1 MTLWPKGGG
10 PPNRFTG
17 FATALALCVVASTM
31 VGAAGAQAKVS
42 KASSKTI
49 VIGLATASSGFLSVF
64 DGPPETALKIAI
76 ADINKQGG
84 VLGEK
89 FTFVE
94 QDTKSDLQQGAAAAI
109 KVIGQGAQIGVVTCD
124 LDFGAPAALEFAKKK
139 IVSFSLCAGSPYYG
153 PQGVTPYTFSAG
165 VATPNEAAAG
175 AQFAAQDKHWKT
187 AYVLTDTTLEYNTT
201 WTQYFQ
207 KTFEA
212 FGGKVVGHDTYTNKD
227 ATVQTQLARLKGL
240 SPQPDFIAMCGIQPG
255 TPSVVRQIRAAGIS
269 LPLVMCVAMEGR
281 NWLPSVPGVNN
292 AYVTT
297 YGDWTGKDPD
307 PRVNKLFKEYIA
319 KAGEPNSS
327 HPLEGFGLAD
337 IIATAIKRAGSTGG
351 PALKAALEK
360 FNKVGVTSGCTTYTT
375 VWHISFCRPLAIKLI
390 ENGKFNYV
398 MTIKPSKVF
407 YPPTSHK
414 KK

>member
-1 MTLWPKGGG
+1 MTLWPKSGR
-10 PPNRFTG
+10 PRNRFTW
-17 FATALALCVVASTM
+17 FAAALALCIAACTM
-31 VGAAGAQAKVS
+31 AGAAAAQTHAK
-42 KASSKTI
+42 KAPKTI

-64 DGPPETALKIAI
+64 DQPPETALKIAI
-76 ADINKQGG
+76 DDINKQGG

-89 FTFVE
+89 FSFVE

-109 KVIGQGAQIGVVTCD
+109 KVIGEGAQIGVVTCD
-124 LDFGAPAALEFAKKK
+124 LDFGSPAALEFAKKK
-139 IVSFSLCAGSPYYG
+139 IVSFSLCAGSPNYG

-187 AYVLTDTTLEYNTT
+187 AYVLTDTSLEYNTT

-212 FGGKVVGHDTYTNKD
+212 FGGKVDGKDTFTSTD
-227 ATVQTQLARLKGL
+227 STVSTQLARLKSM
-240 SPQPDFIAMCGIQPG
+240 SPQPDFIAMCGVPPE
-255 TPSVVRQIRAAGIS
+255 TPSVVRQIRAAGIN

-281 NWLPSVPGVNN
+281 NWLPSVPGLNN

-337 IIATAIKRAGSTGG
+337 IITTAIKQAGSTNG

-360 FNKVGVTSGCTTYTT
+360 FNNVNVTSGCTTFTT
-375 VWHISFCRPLAIKLI
+375 VWHISFCRQLAIKLI
-390 ENGKFNYV
+390 ENGKLNY
-398 MTIKPSKVF
+398 MTTIKPSKVF
-407 YPPTSHK
+407 YPPVSYK